1 MTARSTWLRRS
12 LLLFSAA
19 IIVRGLVERR
29 PDKLAVIAAM
39 AALFIA
45 VVGVGWYLRSD
56 VNARSGVRDWAFTAR
71 ALRNV
76 HTTIGVAWWK
86 AELEQCEPVSFH
98 PRRCRR
104 RSAHRPNAPVRKIP
118 IATFSRP
125 PSATSA
131 GLEQIMPLRS
141 AKLPATKIKAATFV

>member
-45 VVGVGWYLRSD
+45 VVGVGWL
-56 VNARSGVRDWAFTAR
+56 F
-71 ALRNV
+71 ALRR
-76 HTTIGVAWWK
+76 
-86 AELEQCEPVSFH
+86 E
-98 PRRCRR
+98 R
-104 RSAHRPNAPVRKIP
+104 
-118 IATFSRP
+118 
-125 PSATSA
+125 
-131 GLEQIMPLRS
+131 
-141 AKLPATKIKAATFV
+141 